1 MLIVSDSRNP
11 GAATTLSRA
20 NAVGGHS
27 RQRALLTSDHIV
39 TRGGRTYAAGMAMRE
54 PLLDPTGASER
65 DVNTTLAP
73 RPGSLRELTAGLL
86 ENTKP
91 NAVPL
96 LQAVG
101 RELTERY
108 GVREVRMF
116 RKGYFGTPVEESVVQ
131 QMLHKCDFVVA
142 GIGD

>member
-1 MLIVSDSRNP
+1 
-11 GAATTLSRA
+11 
-20 NAVGGHS
+20 
-27 RQRALLTSDHIV
+27 
-39 TRGGRTYAAGMAMRE
+39 MRE

-73 RPGSLRELTAGLL
+73 RLGSLRDLTAGLL

-101 RELTERY
+101 RELSERY

-131 QMLHKCDFVVA
+131 QILHNCDFAVA